1 MYWDIIFGAKKCVKN
16 LSCDLFDYFLNGF
29 KTSSGR
35 MFIHSG
41 YRKLQTE
48 MNVQN
53 FERNLDVVC
62 VG

>member
-1 MYWDIIFGAKKCVKN
+1 MDKDIIFGAKKCVKN
-16 LSCDLFDYFLNGF
+16 LSCEIFDYFLNGF

-41 YRKLQTE
+41 YRKLQRE
-48 MNVQN
+48 MISQ
-53 FERNLDVVC
+53 RNLDVDC